1 MQPSVLQK
9 KSDLV
14 EKLRDVPH
22 KPGVYLMKD
31 RLNRIIY
38 VGKARD
44 LRKRLGQHFMPSR
57 RANADLKTRALL
69 DSVWDFE
76 IHLVRNEPEALLL
89 EGKLIKDFRPKYNIS
104 FRDDKRFLLVKVNLS
119 DPIPRFQLTRLKKD
133 DGCRYFGPFAHA
145 GALRSTLSWMRKR
158 FGIRSC
164 RAPEPGEQDYRRC
177 LDHII
182 KNCSAPC
189 IRKVSLEEYQ
199 QRVLQ
204 ACEFLDGES
213 RELLEQ
219 LEAEM
224 KSAAEKLDFERAA
237 QIRNMLDDLRR
248 TTKPTRRF
256 TRGSLPS
263 TVDPAA
269 DLQALAD
276 ALLLPGPPRIMECFD
291 ISNISTT
298 HVVASMVCFKDG
310 VPDKSNYRR
319 YRIRTVEGQDDF
331 ASMAEVVRRRYSRIL
346 LETKAIAPDLSEFNQ
361 EPVEDAVKRAQSLGR
376 LETGSL
382 AELETGSPDKL
393 ETDSLHKLE
402 ADSLDKLETDSLDKL
417 ETDSL
422 DKLETEA
429 VEELETSPFESVDA
443 GPLNKLETGP
453 LDRLE
458 TGAPGELEV
467 KTPEKPKSGPERLVR
482 LPDLIIVDGG
492 KGQLNAACRELQR
505 LGLSERPIIGL
516 AKEYEEIYRPSRPL
530 PLRLPEDSGA
540 LQLLQRIR
548 DEAHRFANGYHQ
560 LLMKKRIA
568 ESILDEC
575 PGVSDSRKQALL
587 AKFGS
592 VERLRKASIED
603 IAAVDGISNK
613 LAETIWRFLNR

>member
-1 MQPSVLQK
+1 MAPVLQK

-31 RLNRIIY
+31 RLNRVIY

-44 LRKRLGQHFMPSR
+44 LRKRLGTHFMPSR
-57 RANADLKTRALL
+57 RTTADLKTRALL
-69 DSVWDFE
+69 DSVWDFDV
-76 IHLVRNEPEALLL
+76 HLVRNEPEALLL
-89 EGKLIKDFRPKYNIS
+89 EGKLIKEFRPKYNIS
-104 FRDDKRFLLVKVNLS
+104 FRDDKRFLLVKVNLA

-164 RAPEPGEQDYRRC
+164 RSPEPGELDYRRC

-189 IRKVSLEEYQ
+189 IRKVSLEEYR

-204 ACEFLDGES
+204 GCEFLEGES
-213 RELLEQ
+213 RELLDQ

-224 KSAAEKLDFERAA
+224 KVAAEKLDFERAA
-237 QIRNMLDDLRR
+237 QLRNMLEDLRR

-263 TVDPAA
+263 AVDPSA
-269 DLQALAD
+269 DLMALAD
-276 ALLLPGPPRIMECFD
+276 ALLLAGPPHIMECFD

-319 YRIRTVEGQDDF
+319 YRIRTVAGQDDF

-346 LETKAIAPDLSEFNQ
+346 LESREIAPDLSEFNQ
-361 EPVEDAVKRAQSLGR
+361 EPVEDAVKRVESLGK
-376 LETGSL
+376 
-382 AELETGSPDKL
+382 LETGSPGKL
-393 ETDSLHKLE
+393 EIRSSDQPQ
-402 ADSLDKLETDSLDKL
+402 TDSLDQP
-417 ETDSL
+417 ETR
-422 DKLETEA
+422 
-429 VEELETSPFESVDA
+429 SVDRPRV
-443 GPLNKLETGP
+443 G
-453 LDRLE
+453 
-458 TGAPGELEV
+458 
-467 KTPEKPKSGPERLVR
+467 ERLVR
-482 LPDLIIVDGG
+482 LPDLIVVDGG
-492 KGQLNAACRELQR
+492 KGQLNSACRELQR
-505 LGLSERPIIGL
+505 LGLTDRPIIGL
-516 AKEYEEIYRPSRPL
+516 AKEFEEIYRPGRPL

-548 DEAHRFANGYHQ
+548 DEAHRFANSYHQ

-575 PGVSDSRKQALL
+575 PGVSDNRKQALL

-592 VERLRKASIED
+592 VERLRKASAED
-603 IAAVDGISNK
+603 IAAVEGISEK
-613 LAETIWRFLNR
+613 LAETIVRFLNR